1 MEERCRN
8 DVIDGVS
15 WWCPQCKGRPSIRE
29 GSFFTKSCLTLQKWM
44 ILLHYW
50 VRQYPVTDAAEEAE
64 VTKHTA
70 IDVY

>member
-1 MEERCRN
+1 MRL
-8 DVIDGVS
+8 VMGGVPS
-15 WWCPQCKGRPSIRE
+15 AKGDKISE
-29 GSFFTKSCLTLQKWM
+29 KVAFLQSLVWHAKSGWL
-44 ILLHYW
+44 LLHYW

>member
-1 MEERCRN
+1 
-8 DVIDGVS
+8 
-15 WWCPQCKGRPSIRE
+15 
-29 GSFFTKSCLTLQKWM
+29 M

-70 IDVY
+70 IDVYQWL